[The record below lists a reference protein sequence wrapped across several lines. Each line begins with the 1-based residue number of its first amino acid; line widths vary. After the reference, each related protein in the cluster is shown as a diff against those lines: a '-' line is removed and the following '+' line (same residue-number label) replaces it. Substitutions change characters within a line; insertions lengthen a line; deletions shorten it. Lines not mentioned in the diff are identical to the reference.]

1 MAAARLSRKESQEV
15 TRARLR
21 SSAIQ
26 AFARHGIAGSRIETI
41 AEGAGYSR
49 GAFYSN
55 YRTKLD
61 LLVDLLREKQ
71 IREIQLWR
79 EVLSH
84 TVDLESDMAQ
94 LAARYDGL
102 TNVRERAML
111 NSELQLE
118 ADRNEAFR
126 PIFQAYLDAVYAETR
141 TLFELMLER
150 HGKRAPANLDA
161 ILVTIRL
168 LGLGLGSPSILG
180 TEIVGR
186 TSPGTIMLQFLSSV
200 MASAPAANS

>member
-1 MAAARLSRKESQEV
+1 MTGARLSRKDSQEV

-21 SSAIQ
+21 HSAIR

-71 IREIQLWR
+71 SGEIQLWR
-79 EVLSH
+79 DVLSH
-84 TVDLESDMAQ
+84 TIDVDADMAQ

-102 TNVRERAML
+102 TNIRERAML
-111 NSELQLE
+111 SSELQLE
-118 ADRNEAFR
+118 ADRNDAFR
-126 PIFQAYLDAVYAETR
+126 PLFQAYLDAIYTETR
-141 TLFELMLER
+141 TLFELMFER
-150 HGKRAPANLDA
+150 HGKRAPANMDS

-168 LGLGLGSPSILG
+168 LGLGLGSPSVVG
-180 TEIVGR
+180 TEIVSRATPGR
-186 TSPGTIMLQFLSSV
+186 IMFEFLSGV
-200 MASAPAANS
+200 MASAPPADR